1 MGSKQG
7 GIMVAELTTAQL
19 NEFVD
24 KVDIL
29 ESQGYSLSY
38 TIDRLE
44 SGKFKIELQGEH
56 DLEHLDSLSAS

>member
-1 MGSKQG
+1 
-7 GIMVAELTTAQL
+7 MVAELNTAQL

-24 KVDIL
+24 KVNML
-29 ESQGYSLSY
+29 ESQGYSLTY

-56 DLEHLDSLSAS
+56 DLEHLDSLVAS

>member
-1 MGSKQG
+1 
-7 GIMVAELTTAQL
+7 MVAELTTAQL

-44 SGKFKIELQGEH
+44 TGKFKIEVQGEH
-56 DLEHLDSLSAS
+56 DLED

>member
-1 MGSKQG
+1 
-7 GIMVAELTTAQL
+7 MVAELNTAQL

-24 KVDIL
+24 KVNMPQRKVTI
-29 ESQGYSLSY
+29 YSY

-56 DLEHLDSLSAS
+56 DLEHLDSLVAS

>member
-1 MGSKQG
+1 
-7 GIMVAELTTAQL
+7 MVAELNTAQL

-24 KVDIL
+24 KVNML
-29 ESQGYSLSY
+29 ESQGYGLTY